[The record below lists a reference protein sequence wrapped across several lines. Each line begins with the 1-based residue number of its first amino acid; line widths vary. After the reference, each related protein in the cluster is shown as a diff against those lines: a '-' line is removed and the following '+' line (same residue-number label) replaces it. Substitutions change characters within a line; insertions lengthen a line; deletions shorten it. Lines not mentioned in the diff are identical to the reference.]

1 MSTDTQ
7 TAPQPAHQLTI
18 LGRVTSIPLVHDS
31 LGYLDSTLSA
41 NSYLRTPYATAQAIT
56 SSALHYS
63 EPITTRLAPLI
74 TRADGLANQGLDV
87 VESRYPYPFKTPTE
101 QISNDLKERTDYA
114 RDVANKTIDAR
125 VRSPVYT
132 VVNGVDQRLTPLV
145 DYLASTL
152 ARLNAQV
159 GHAEANASAKAS
171 SAEDSAK
178 FQYQRALDLTKDIR
192 SQLFVYSHEQLKQL
206 QAQSVLI
213 QRASTTANDITALA
227 SSSFDSAQKR
237 VHGLSESMVQQLHQV
252 QSSMASLPGQ
262 AQAQF
267 EPVQQHIA
275 GTIHDLSDILK
286 TDAPLNDKVTRVSAT
301 VRESVTPV
309 LDAAA
314 DAIRAVIQRAE
325 ATTQQAA
332 QTAQNGSANGSVH

>member
-7 TAPQPAHQLTI
+7 AAPQPAHQLTI

-31 LGYLDSTLSA
+31 LGYLDSTLSG

-74 TRADGLANQGLDV
+74 TRADGLANQGLDA

-114 RDVANKTIDAR
+114 RDVANKTIDER
-125 VRSPVYT
+125 VRAPVYT
-132 VVNGVDQRLTPLV
+132 VVNGVDQVRHALAYRGGNFAECSNIRQRLTPLV

-159 GHAEANASAKAS
+159 GHAEANASAKAA

-192 SQLFVYSHEQLKQL
+192 SQLFVYSQEQLKQL
-206 QAQSVLI
+206 QAQSVLMYVSFVYI
-213 QRASTTANDITALA
+213 Q
-227 SSSFDSAQKR
+227 
-237 VHGLSESMVQQLHQV
+237 LS
-252 QSSMASLPGQ
+252 
-262 AQAQF
+262 
-267 EPVQQHIA
+267 
-275 GTIHDLSDILK
+275 
-286 TDAPLNDKVTRVSAT
+286 
-301 VRESVTPV
+301 
-309 LDAAA
+309 
-314 DAIRAVIQRAE
+314 
-325 ATTQQAA
+325 
-332 QTAQNGSANGSVH
+332 

>member
-1 MSTDTQ
+1 MPRMCRLDRRSAPFVATRVVDLEQNHMRMTCGRINYFERIQRPQALLPNIMSTDTQ

-63 EPITTRLAPLI
+63 VPITTRLAPLI

-132 VVNGVDQRLTPLV
+132 VVNGVDQVRHGMPYRGNKLAQYGNVPLAPHAPRRLP
-145 DYLASTL
+145 
-152 ARLNAQV
+152 RF
-159 GHAEANASAKAS
+159 
-171 SAEDSAK
+171 DSRAP
-178 FQYQRALDLTKDIR
+178 QRAGR
-192 SQLFVYSHEQLKQL
+192 SC
-206 QAQSVLI
+206 
-213 QRASTTANDITALA
+213 
-227 SSSFDSAQKR
+227 
-237 VHGLSESMVQQLHQV
+237 
-252 QSSMASLPGQ
+252 
-262 AQAQF
+262 
-267 EPVQQHIA
+267 
-275 GTIHDLSDILK
+275 
-286 TDAPLNDKVTRVSAT
+286 
-301 VRESVTPV
+301 
-309 LDAAA
+309 
-314 DAIRAVIQRAE
+314 
-325 ATTQQAA
+325 
-332 QTAQNGSANGSVH
+332 